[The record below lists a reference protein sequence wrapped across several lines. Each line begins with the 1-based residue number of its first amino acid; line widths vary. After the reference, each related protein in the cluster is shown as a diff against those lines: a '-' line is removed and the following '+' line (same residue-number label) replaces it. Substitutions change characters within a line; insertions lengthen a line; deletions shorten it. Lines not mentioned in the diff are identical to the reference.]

1 MKWLNQVQRFDEASF
16 IWLSGQLRR
25 SPKAQLARWV
35 SRSGDGYAYPLFC
48 LIAIAAGHPEGT
60 LLFSMLLFAYAL
72 ELPVYWALKNVLR
85 RQRPCQRLKLVSVIR
100 ASDQFSFP
108 SGHTTAAFLFAG
120 VASFAM
126 PQVAVYLY
134 AWALA
139 IGLSRVALG
148 VHYPTDIIAGA
159 VLGSGLAASTLFLL
173 GAWV

>member
-1 MKWLNQVQRFDEASF
+1 MKWLNQVQRFDEVSF

-35 SRSGDGYAYPLFC
+35 SRSGDGYAYPLLC
-48 LIAIAAGHPEGT
+48 LFAIAIGHPEGKS
-60 LLFSMLLFAYAL
+60 LLFMLLFGFAL
-72 ELPVYWALKNVLR
+72 ELPVYWGLKNVLR
-85 RQRPCQRLKLVSVIR
+85 RPRPCQRLKLVSVIR

-120 VASFAM
+120 IASFAL
-126 PQVAVYLY
+126 PQATVYLY

-159 VLGSGLAASTLFLL
+159 VLGSCLAISTLTLL

>member
-1 MKWLNQVQRFDEASF
+1 MKWLNQVQRFDEAGF

-25 SPKAQLARWV
+25 SPKAQLSRWV
-35 SRSGDGYAYPLFC
+35 SRSGDGYAYPLLC
-48 LIAIAAGHPEGT
+48 LGFLASGHPEAK
-60 LLFSMLLFAYAL
+60 LLLLMLLFGFSI
-72 ELPVYWALKNVLR
+72 ELPLYWGLKNMLR
-85 RQRPCQRLKLVSVIR
+85 RPRPCQRLKLVSVIR

-108 SGHTTAAFLFAG
+108 SGHTSAAFLFAG
-120 VASFAM
+120 IASFAL
-126 PQVAVYLY
+126 PQAWVYLY

-159 VLGSGLAASTLFLL
+159 LLGSCLALSTVTLL